1 MGYEAATQPNRVA
14 RKKKT
19 FENAVLEKAIVSRQ
33 VFGEEQL
40 AEVCKLSLQRK

>member
-14 RKKKT
+14 RKKT

-33 VFGEEQL
+33 VFGGEQL